1 MAKRKNKKKRNNIFA
16 RDYYPPV
23 IKLDH
28 SEKDKPLFYLKK
40 SLGIDKTIKLPDN
53 LYATNVKDKLKYFNQ
68 FIKLLKDQFQYG
80 GKKYEL
86 LPGIES
92 TDILTLSWGVEG
104 LLWTINK
111 YLFRFKNF
119 HREKDLLKIAT
130 YMYIIWL
137 KYGFHLK
144 QEHDTDT
151 GKKK

>member
-1 MAKRKNKKKRNNIFA
+1 MKN
-16 RDYYPPV
+16 
-23 IKLDH
+23 
-28 SEKDKPLFYLKK
+28 EK
-40 SLGIDKTIKLPDN
+40 GIKLPDG
-53 LYATNVKDKLKYFNQ
+53 LFATNVQQKKRFFKKFAKLIEDQ
-68 FIKLLKDQFQYG
+68 FIYG

-92 TDILTLSWGVEG
+92 TDILTLSWGMEG

-137 KYGFHLK
+137 KYGFHLE

-151 GKKK
+151 GEK

>member
-1 MAKRKNKKKRNNIFA
+1 MSKRKNQKRNNKIYALGF
-16 RDYYPPV
+16 
-23 IKLDH
+23 
-28 SEKDKPLFYLKK
+28 DKPINIEKGLE
-40 SLGIDKTIKLPDN
+40 SIKLPDG
-53 LYATNVKDKLKYFNQ
+53 LYATNVKDKLKYFNN
-68 FIKLLKDQFQYG
+68 FAKLIKDQFVYG

-119 HREKDLLKIAT
+119 HREKDLLKVAT
-130 YMYIIWL
+130 YMYILWL
-137 KYGFHLK
+137 KYGFHLEEK
-144 QEHDTDT
+144 HDTDT